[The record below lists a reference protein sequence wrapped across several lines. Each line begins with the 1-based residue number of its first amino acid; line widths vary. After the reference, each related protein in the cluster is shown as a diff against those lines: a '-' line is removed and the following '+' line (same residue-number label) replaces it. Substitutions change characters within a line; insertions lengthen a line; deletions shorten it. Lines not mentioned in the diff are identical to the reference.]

1 MKESRIMTTSRR
13 ARAWTVTF
21 ALGASL
27 VAAPALAAPPPPAAP
42 PAPAPAP
49 AAASA
54 PPSTGDEGVQKAV
67 ARYQRGQE
75 LYTERNF
82 PAALVEFRKAY
93 ELAPNYRVL
102 YNIGQVCY
110 QMQDYVC
117 ALRSL
122 EQYLVDGSADLPE
135 ARKQAVNEEV
145 KALKARIGYLD
156 VHATPEGA
164 ELTVDDVPAG
174 VLPLKAPLAVG
185 TGRHRLTV
193 TLAGHAPVT
202 RTVDVAGQ
210 DTLKVELPLVALRG
224 PEAAT
229 STTTTQ
235 GPENRHA
242 MTTWSW
248 VGYGVGAALL
258 AGGGVTGAMALGPA
272 SDVRSK
278 LYTSEADAESDRS
291 KAKNLALVSD
301 ILLAT
306 GIVTVAATTILTFVV
321 PHGSRASTALGYL
334 RTRYTF

>member
-1 MKESRIMTTSRR
+1 
-13 ARAWTVTF
+13 
-21 ALGASL
+21 
-27 VAAPALAAPPPPAAP
+27 
-42 PAPAPAP
+42 
-49 AAASA
+49 
-54 PPSTGDEGVQKAV
+54 
-67 ARYQRGQE
+67 
-75 LYTERNF
+75 
-82 PAALVEFRKAY
+82 
-93 ELAPNYRVL
+93 
-102 YNIGQVCY
+102 
-110 QMQDYVC
+110 MQDYVC

-122 EQYLVDGSADLPE
+122 EQYLVDGSADLPD
-135 ARKQAVNEEV
+135 ARKQSVEQEV

-156 VHATPEGA
+156 VRSTPEGA
-164 ELTVDDVPAG
+164 DLSVDDVPSG
-174 VLPLKAPLAVG
+174 TLPLKTPLAVG

-210 DTLKVELPLVALRG
+210 DTLKVDVPLIALRG

-229 STTTTQ
+229 SNVPAEK
-235 GPENRHA
+235 PENRHA

-248 VGYGVGAALL
+248 IGYGVGAGLL
-258 AGGGVTGAMALGPA
+258 AGGGITGAMALGPA

-278 LYTSEADAESDRS
+278 LYTSEADADSDRS

-321 PHGSRASTALGYL
+321 PHGSRASTALGYV

>member
-1 MKESRIMTTSRR
+1 MKMSRMMTTL
-13 ARAWTVTF
+13 

-27 VAAPALAAPPPPAAP
+27 VATPALAAPPTPAAP
-42 PAPAPAP
+42 PAPAPSTAT
-49 AAASA
+49 A
-54 PPSTGDEGVQKAV
+54 STGDDGVQKAV

-135 ARKQAVNEEV
+135 ARKQAVEQEV

-156 VHATPEGA
+156 VRSTPDGA
-164 ELTVDDVPAG
+164 DLSVDDVPAG
-174 VLPLKAPLAVG
+174 TLPLKAPLAVG

-210 DTLKVELPLVALRG
+210 DTLKVDVPLIALRG

-229 STTTTQ
+229 SNV
-235 GPENRHA
+235 PAPKAENRHA

-248 VGYGVGAALL
+248 IGYGVGAGLL

-278 LYTSEADAESDRS
+278 LYTSEADADSDRS

-301 ILLAT
+301 VLLAA

-321 PHGSRASTALGYL
+321 PHGSRASTALGYV
-334 RTRYTF
+334 RTRYSF